1 MNGAAVA
8 RARACVGARFRL
20 QGREA
25 ASGLDCV
32 GVAAIALGVD
42 PGAARYALRGGDP
55 VALAARID
63 AAGIARVA
71 PDAAGA
77 GDVAMVAA
85 GARQLHLVVLTEG
98 GFVHADAWIGRVV
111 EVPGPIGWPVVAAW
125 RGEG

>member
-1 MNGAAVA
+1 MNDAVVA

-20 QGREA
+20 QGRDPA
-25 ASGLDCV
+25 TGLDCV
-32 GVAAIALGVD
+32 GVAAIALGVV

-63 AAGIARVA
+63 AVGVQRIAPEVVR
-71 PDAAGA
+71 A

-85 GARQLHLVVLTEG
+85 GPAQLHLVVLTET

-111 EVPGPIGWPVVAAW
+111 EVPGRANWPVLAAW
-125 RGEG
+125 RKD